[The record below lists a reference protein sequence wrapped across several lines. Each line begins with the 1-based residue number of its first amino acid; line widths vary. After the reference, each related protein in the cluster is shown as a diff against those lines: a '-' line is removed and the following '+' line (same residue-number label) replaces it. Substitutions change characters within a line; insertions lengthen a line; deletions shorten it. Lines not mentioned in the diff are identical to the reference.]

1 MKASIESPEQRQVTQ
16 IRTRAL
22 LFLIVAVIAGAAAV
36 LLVKQY
42 LDRMAMDA
50 AASAPKTRS
59 VVVASMD
66 IPIAMRLEEKHL
78 TLVKWPEN
86 YVPEGSFGNIAAVID
101 KTVRQNIVK
110 GEVVLRERLADETS
124 GQGLAALLADGMRA
138 MAVEVD
144 AVVGVAGFV
153 QPGDY
158 VDVITTMQPDEET
171 NKARKDMAA
180 KVSKIILQYVRVL
193 AVGEH
198 LTTTT
203 GGKPVNVK
211 VVTLG
216 VTPAESEKLAL
227 ASQYGKLQL
236 SLRSRIDQQMATTD
250 GITPSRLLSG
260 GEPAATLDP
269 AKTAE
274 DRPRQPFRYPKPTK
288 PAEVLDLPRA
298 PDAPVVEIL
307 RGTKVEERKL
317 HSSSVQP

>member
-1 MKASIESPEQRQVTQ
+1 VS
-16 IRTRAL
+16 
-22 LFLIVAVIAGAAAV
+22 
-36 LLVKQY
+36 
-42 LDRMAMDA
+42 
-50 AASAPKTRS
+50 
-59 VVVASMD
+59 
-66 IPIAMRLEEKHL
+66 
-78 TLVKWPEN
+78 WPEN
-86 YVPEGSFGNIAAVID
+86 YVPEGSFSTIRDVID

-110 GEVVLRERLADETS
+110 GEVVLKERLADETS

-158 VDVITTMQPDEET
+158 VDVITTMQPDDET
-171 NKARKDMAA
+171 KKSRKDDAA

-198 LTTTT
+198 LTTTA

-227 ASQYGKLQL
+227 SSQYGKLQL
-236 SLRSRIDQQMATTD
+236 SLRSRIDQEMASTD
-250 GITPSRLLSG
+250 GVTPARLLNAG
-260 GEPAATLDP
+260 APALDP

-274 DRPRQPFRYPKPTK
+274 DRPRQPYRYPKPAK
-288 PAEVLDLPRA
+288 PEVVETLPKA
-298 PDAPVVEIL
+298 PEAPVVEIL
-307 RGTKVEERKL
+307 RGSKVEERKL
-317 HSSSVQP
+317 HVSSGQP

>member
-1 MKASIESPEQRQVTQ
+1 MKAPNESPEQRQVSQ
-16 IRTRAL
+16 IRTRAF
-22 LFLIVAVIAGAAAV
+22 LFLIMAVIAGGAAV

-42 LDRMAMDA
+42 LEGMQLA
-50 AASAPKTRS
+50 ATAATPKTRA

-66 IPIAMRLEEKHL
+66 IPIALRLEEKHL
-78 TLVKWPEN
+78 TLVKWPES
-86 YVPEGSFGNIAAVID
+86 YVPEGSFGSIKEVID
-101 KTVRQNIVK
+101 KTVRQNLVK
-110 GEVVLRERLADETS
+110 GEVVLKDRLADENS

-158 VDVITTMQPDEET
+158 VDVITTMQPDDET
-171 NKARKDMAA
+171 KKARKDDAA

-198 LTTTT
+198 LSTTS

-227 ASQYGKLQL
+227 SSQYGKLQL
-236 SLRSRIDQQMATTD
+236 SLRSRIDQQVSVTD
-250 GITPSRLLSG
+250 GVTPARLLVASDT
-260 GEPAATLDP
+260 AAPLDP
-269 AKTAE
+269 AKTADE
-274 DRPRQPFRYPKPTK
+274 RPRQPYRYPKPQR
-288 PAEVLDLPRA
+288 PLEIAAEPRP

-307 RGTKVEERKL
+307 RGGKVEERKL
-317 HSSSVQP
+317 HVSSP